1 MAPAATGATGSGSR
15 LPTQSTIWEVTL
27 SAGTGIPTRSGPLA
41 AVPGTTAFATAV
53 EQALTEFFTGRREPV
68 AELGPVFAGSVE
80 ALESFTLRGGK
91 RTRPGFAW
99 MGWLGAGGDPASAEA
114 AAVLRACSALEL
126 VQACALIH
134 DDIIDCSRT
143 RRRFPTVHVDFEQ
156 RHRQAGWAGDSAH
169 YGESVAVLL
178 GDLALAWA
186 DDMVHDA
193 GLDAAALTRFAP
205 VWARMRTEV
214 LGGQLLDVHGEA
226 SGDESVAAALRINRY
241 KTAAYT
247 VERPLHLGGALA
259 DADPGLI
266 TAYRTYGTDIGIAF
280 QLRDDLLGV
289 FGDPAVTGKPSGDDL
304 REGKRTVL
312 VAEALQRAAET
323 DPAAGDTLR
332 GAIGTDL
339 SDAQVGELRA
349 LLIELGAVD
358 AVEARIS
365 ALTEQALGAIDAS
378 AATPEAKTR
387 LREMALAA
395 TRRVA

>member
-1 MAPAATGATGSGSR
+1 M
-15 LPTQSTIWEVTL
+15 
-27 SAGTGIPTRSGPLA
+27 
-41 AVPGTTAFATAV
+41 AVPGTAAFRAAV
-53 EQALTEFFTGRREPV
+53 EQRLTGFFDDRREAV
-68 AELGPVFAGSVE
+68 AELGPVFGDAVA
-80 ALESFTLRGGK
+80 ALEAFVLRGGK

-99 MGWLGAGGDPASAEA
+99 MGWLGAGGDPAGPA
-114 AAVLRACSALEL
+114 AQAVLHACSALEL

-156 RHRQAGWAGDSAH
+156 RHRAQRWAGDSAH
-169 YGESVAVLL
+169 YGESVAILL

-186 DDMVHDA
+186 DDMVHGA
-193 GLDAAALTRFAP
+193 GLEPAALGRFAP
-205 VWARMRTEV
+205 VWAGMRTEV

-247 VERPLHLGGALA
+247 VERPLHLGAALA
-259 DADPGLI
+259 DADPELI
-266 TAYRTYGTDIGIAF
+266 AAYRRYGTDIGIAF

-312 VAEALQRAAET
+312 IAEALHRAAET
-323 DPAAGDTLR
+323 DPAAATRLR
-332 GAIGTDL
+332 AEIGTDL
-339 SDAQVGELRA
+339 SEEQVGRLRT
-349 LLIELGAVD
+349 LITELGAVD
-358 AVEARIS
+358 AVEARITT
-365 ALTEQALGAIDAS
+365 LTEQGLAAIAAS
-378 AATPEAKTR
+378 SATPEAKTH

-395 TRRVA
+395 TRRAA